1 MYKRQIIY
9 LIKYNPK
16 INQYIDK
23 LFNLKYSSKIINK
36 IVNLGYPS
44 ALQMMFEV
52 GFFISGIWVCGII
65 GVNHQAANQI
75 ALNLSSLTFMVAL
88 GLSVAATIRIG
99 NQKGLSDYINLKR
112 IAISIFLI
120 TIIIEI
126 IFKAISIPI
135 LFIIFCT

>member
-1 MYKRQIIY
+1 M
-9 LIKYNPK
+9 
-16 INQYIDK
+16 
-23 LFNLKYSSKIINK
+23 
-36 IVNLGYPS
+36 NLGYPS

-99 NQKGLSDYINLKR
+99 NQKGLSDYVNLKR

-120 TIIIEI
+120 TILIEI
-126 IFKAISIPI
+126 IFAMV
-135 LFIIFCT
+135 FIIFSDLLPWLYLDLSLIHI